1 MNLQHRYY
9 RGQNIEMTPICVY
22 YDIHM
27 KDEAARVY
35 GIGNPLID
43 IIVDIENH
51 DLVELGIHKGTM
63 HLISKERRKELVSFI
78 HGKKTTYSCGGS
90 CPNTIIALAALGI
103 EATIAGKVGDDE
115 FGMIYKKNLDQLR
128 VHNELAVCKEPTG
141 SSIILVT
148 PDSERTMN
156 TYLGANREY
165 DEQDVVLDSVR
176 KADFFHFTGY
186 MWDTASQQ
194 RAIKKALFEAKMN
207 GTKVTF
213 DVADPFA
220 VGRYRESFL
229 SLIKHDCDVVFA
241 NSEEARILFDNY
253 DAYECCK
260 SMGKLCETAIVKNG
274 KRGSFISYRG
284 EIMTIPVKG
293 PVVPVDTT
301 GAGDV
306 YAAGFLYGQCKGMDI
321 EESGTIASILAG
333 RIITQRGAQFS
344 SDTTEELKRL
354 LATDAWRSEV

>member
-1 MNLQHRYY
+1 MALKRLRFAYTII
-9 RGQNIEMTPICVY
+9 R
-22 YDIHM
+22 M

-43 IIVDIENH
+43 VIVNIEDK
-51 DLVELGIHKGTM
+51 DLSELGIHKGTM
-63 HLISKERRKELVSFI
+63 HLITKERRAELVSYVK
-78 HGKKTTYSCGGS
+78 GKRTSYSCGGS

-103 EATIAGKVGDDE
+103 DATIAGKVGDDE
-115 FGMIYKKNLDQLR
+115 YGTIYKENLNKLH
-128 VHNELAVCKEPTG
+128 VHNELAVCSEPTG

-165 DEQDVVLDSVR
+165 GENDVILDSVR
-176 KADFFHFTGY
+176 QADFFHFTGY
-186 MWDTASQQ
+186 MWDTACQQ
-194 RAIKKALFEAKMN
+194 QAIRKALYEAKMN
-207 GTKVTF
+207 GTRVTF

-220 VGRYRESFL
+220 VGRYRETFL
-229 SLIKHDCDVVFA
+229 NLIKHECDVVFA

-253 DAYECCK
+253 DAYECCR

-306 YAAGFLYGQCKGMDI
+306 YAAGFLYGQCKGMGI

-333 RIITQRGAQFS
+333 QIITQRGAQFS
-344 SDTTEELKRL
+344 MEKAAELRRL
-354 LATDAWRSEV
+354 LEGEAWRNVV